1 MNEARGILGFKGER
15 GYSAYEVACQNG
27 YVGSESDWL
36 AQLGTSSHFN
46 QIKKVYTTESS
57 ESTHPMPEEYNSN
70 SFLDIYVDGKRLNLN
85 EYTYDETTIT
95 YTPSLEAH
103 VVVEIVIS
111 IFSTNNLPIVQEI
124 NDSSL
129 ETTVPSSKSVYLL
142 KNEINE
148 KKQNKSDAL
157 YFESEEEIDE
167 EW

>member
-70 SFLDIYVDGKRLNLN
+70 CFLDIYVGGKRLNLN
-85 EYTYDETTIT
+85 EYTYNDTEIT
-95 YTPSLEAH
+95 YTPPLEAH

-111 IFSTNNLPIVQEI
+111 IFSTNNLPIVQAIDEHSV
-124 NDSSL
+124 D
-129 ETTVPSSKSVYLL
+129 TTVPSSKSVYLL
-142 KNEINE
+142 KKDIDD
-148 KKQNKSDAL
+148 KKLDKTDAL
-157 YFESEEEIDE
+157 FFESEEEIDE
-167 EW
+167 E